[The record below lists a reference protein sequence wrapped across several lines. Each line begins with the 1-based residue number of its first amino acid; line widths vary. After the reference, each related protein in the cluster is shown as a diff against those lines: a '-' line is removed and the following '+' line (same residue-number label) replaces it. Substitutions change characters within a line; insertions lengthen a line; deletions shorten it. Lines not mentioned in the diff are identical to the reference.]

1 MFRRGRAKE
10 ITMTIGIRTGAAA
23 AGMATLVGAFC
34 ARPAAAAMPAGDL
47 VSHRAIYELALG
59 KTHGKS
65 SVVSAR
71 GRILYDFSGSACE
84 GYKLGFR
91 QVLEVD
97 NGEGKISLTDLR
109 SETWEDGAAKGYT
122 FKSENYIDDRLVE
135 VTDGRADRRPDA
147 LGVTLSKP
155 SDTKVD
161 IPAATVLPTEHV
173 RRIIDAAHIGKSILE
188 FPVYDGSD
196 TGQKVYNTL
205 TVIGHEIAPGTPPG
219 DGAAGQQELAKLPR
233 WPVTVSYF
241 EKSAKPGEQEPV
253 YSLSYELYE
262 NGVSRA
268 LLLDYRDFAISGE
281 LKTIELRD
289 SKACP

>member
-1 MFRRGRAKE
+1 
-10 ITMTIGIRTGAAA
+10 MTIGIRTGAAA
-23 AGMATLVGAFC
+23 AGMATLIGALY
-34 ARPAAAAMPAGDL
+34 APPAAAMSAGDL
-47 VSHRAIYELALG
+47 ASHRAIYELALA

-71 GRILYDFSGSACE
+71 GRILYDFSGSTCE

-97 NGEGKISLTDLR
+97 NGEGKVTLSDMR
-109 SETWEDGAAKGYT
+109 SETWEEGAAKSYT
-122 FKSENYIDDRLVE
+122 FKSENYIDERLVE
-135 VTDGRADRRPDA
+135 VTDGHAERHIDA
-147 LGVTLSKP
+147 VAVTLSKP
-155 SDTKVD
+155 SETKVD
-161 IPAATVLPTEHV
+161 IPAAAVLPTEHV
-173 RRIIDAAHIGKSILE
+173 RRIIDAAHAGKSILE

-205 TVIGHEIAPGTPPG
+205 TVIGHAIAPGTPPG
-219 DGAAGQQELAKLPR
+219 DGATGQQDLAKLPR

-241 EKSAKPGEQEPV
+241 EKSAKAGEQEPV

-268 LLLDYRDFAISGE
+268 LLLDYRDFAITGE
-281 LKTIELRD
+281 LKTLELRD